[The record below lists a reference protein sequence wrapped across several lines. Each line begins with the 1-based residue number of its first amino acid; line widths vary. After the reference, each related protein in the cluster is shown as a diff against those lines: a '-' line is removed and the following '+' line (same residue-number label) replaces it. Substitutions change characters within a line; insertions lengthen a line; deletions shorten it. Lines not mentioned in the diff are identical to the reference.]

1 MKEIEKSNI
10 LEYKTSLDFFLY
22 KFCFLG
28 ALMHGFLYFFPSIEL
43 SVIFSILFLIY
54 FSFAL
59 VNISNKNLV
68 ILFAE
73 ILVVFTLYLYFLT
86 WLVAYYLCNF
96 WLDSSLE
103 YVVSSTLHTDLQSYF
118 LAGVYL
124 FIFHAAIL
132 FFNKIIPVD
141 YYVKTKLKLELPDLS
156 EYKDRILILL
166 ILTLV
171 IESFY
176 FLLVYLATLIQ
187 ILFS

>member
-1 MKEIEKSNI
+1 MKEIAKSNI
-10 LEYKTSLDFFLY
+10 LEDKTSLDFSLY

-54 FSFAL
+54 FSVTL

-96 WLDSSLE
+96 WLDLYKVSFSSL
-103 YVVSSTLHTDLQSYF
+103 LKDSY
-118 LAGVYL
+118 
-124 FIFHAAIL
+124 
-132 FFNKIIPVD
+132 P
-141 YYVKTKLKLELPDLS
+141 T
-156 EYKDRILILL
+156 
-166 ILTLV
+166 
-171 IESFY
+171 
-176 FLLVYLATLIQ
+176 
-187 ILFS
+187 